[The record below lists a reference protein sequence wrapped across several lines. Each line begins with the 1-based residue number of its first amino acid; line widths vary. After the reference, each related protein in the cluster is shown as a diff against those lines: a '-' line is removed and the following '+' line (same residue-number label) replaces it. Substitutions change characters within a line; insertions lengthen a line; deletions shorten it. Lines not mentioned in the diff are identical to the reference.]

1 MHPIPLDTVHCSPV
15 IFSFWQQY
23 QVLCMDAD
31 DLHEVPV
38 LTDMETQPKHN
49 TLAWCSHL
57 LRQMPSHP
65 SRPSAILIQFL
76 LDRNSC
82 SLCLCFLSGSLLMK
96 KKSPSFSLY
105 RDEKTSRYHSISR
118 QPSALPSIF
127 YNGNTRRQLLRLY
140 IMTFPC
146 RCSKVSSTVISC
158 CLSPTGSSLKLSP
171 AYYSLSLQFFSL
183 FLQYHSKKG
192 GLSTPSFFQNS

>member
-38 LTDMETQPKHN
+38 LTDMGTQPTHN

-82 SLCLCFLSGSLLMK
+82 SLCFVFPFRVSSYEKKEPFLSPCIETKRLRGTTLFQGSHLPCPR
-96 KKSPSFSLY
+96 S
-105 RDEKTSRYHSISR
+105 SI
-118 QPSALPSIF
+118 
-127 YNGNTRRQLLRLY
+127 
-140 IMTFPC
+140 
-146 RCSKVSSTVISC
+146 
-158 CLSPTGSSLKLSP
+158 TGIP
-171 AYYSLSLQFFSL
+171 AANYSVFI
-183 FLQYHSKKG
+183 
-192 GLSTPSFFQNS
+192 